1 MQQRQKK
8 NRSRYRPRFNIIG
21 CFALLHAIRSGRN
34 EGTVAK
40 SAVIPRTSG

>member
-8 NRSRYRPRFNIIG
+8 NRSRFRPRFNVIG

-34 EGTVAK
+34 EGTTAK
-40 SAVIPRTSG
+40 SAVIPGTSG

>member
-8 NRSRYRPRFNIIG
+8 NRSRFRPRFNVIG

-34 EGTVAK
+34 KGTVAK
-40 SAVIPRTSG
+40 SAVISRTSG